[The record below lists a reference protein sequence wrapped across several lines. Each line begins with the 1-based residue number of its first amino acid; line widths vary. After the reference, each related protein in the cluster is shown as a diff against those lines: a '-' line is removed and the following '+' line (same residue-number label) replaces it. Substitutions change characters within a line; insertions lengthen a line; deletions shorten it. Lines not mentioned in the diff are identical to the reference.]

1 VVRKLS
7 AALAAGCSIIV
18 KAPEETPASPAQL
31 IRAFADAGVP
41 DGVINL
47 VYGVPAEI
55 SEYLIPHPVIRKI
68 SFTGSTSVGKQL
80 NALAGL
86 HMKRATMELG
96 GHAPAM
102 VFKDADVTSAAKILV
117 AAKYRNAGQVCIS
130 PTRMLVQDDVF
141 KEFVDK
147 FVEGAKAIKVGNG
160 MDAGSNMGSLAN
172 PRRVTAIEGMVQDA
186 VSKGAKLETG
196 GHRIGNKGYFFE
208 PTVVSDVPKTARAMN
223 EEPFGP
229 LALISRF
236 SSLDEVV
243 EEANRLPFGLASYA
257 FTSSTKTATAIG
269 SQVEAGMMSIN
280 SFGLALPEL
289 PFGGVKD
296 SGYGSEG
303 GTEAMEGYF
312 NTKFITQ
319 TGV

>member
-1 VVRKLS
+1 M
-7 AALAAGCSIIV
+7 
-18 KAPEETPASPAQL
+18 
-31 IRAFADAGVP
+31 P

-47 VYGVPAEI
+47 VYGVPSEI

-68 SFTGSTSVGKQL
+68 SFTGSTHVGKQL

-96 GHAPAM
+96 GHAPAI
-102 VFKDADVTSAAKILV
+102 VFKDADVTSAAKILA

-141 KEFVDK
+141 REFVDK
-147 FVEGAKAIKVGNG
+147 FVDSAKAFKVGNG
-160 MDAGSNMGSLAN
+160 LDPDSKMGSLAN

-186 VSKGAKLETG
+186 VGKGAKLETG
-196 GHRIGNKGYFFE
+196 GKRVGNKGYFFE
-208 PTVVSDVPKTARAMN
+208 PTVVSDVPKDARAMN

-236 SSLDEVV
+236 SSFDDVV

-257 FTSSTKTATAIG
+257 FTSSAKTAAAIG
-269 SQVEAGMMSIN
+269 SAVEAGMMSIN
-280 SFGLALPEL
+280 SFGLALPEV
-289 PFGGVKD
+289 PFGGIKD

-303 GTEAMEGYF
+303 GTEAMDGYF
-312 NTKFITQ
+312 NTKFISQ

>member
-1 VVRKLS
+1 M
-7 AALAAGCSIIV
+7 
-18 KAPEETPASPAQL
+18 
-31 IRAFADAGVP
+31 P

-47 VYGVPAEI
+47 VYGVPSEI

-68 SFTGSTSVGKQL
+68 SFTGSTIVGKQL
-80 NALAGL
+80 SALAGL

-96 GHAPAM
+96 GHAPAI
-102 VFKDADVTSAAKILV
+102 VFKDADVSSAAKILA

-141 KEFVDK
+141 REFVDK
-147 FVEGAKAIKVGNG
+147 FVEGAKSMKVGNG
-160 MDAGSNMGSLAN
+160 IDPDSKMGSLAN

-186 VSKGAKLETG
+186 VGKGAKLETG
-196 GHRIGNKGYFFE
+196 GHRVGNKGYFYE
-208 PTVVSDVPKTARAMN
+208 PTVVSDVPKDARAMN

-236 SSLDEVV
+236 STFDEVA

-269 SQVEAGMMSIN
+269 AAIEAGMVSIN
-280 SFGLALPEL
+280 SFGLALPEV

-303 GTEAMEGYF
+303 GTEAMDGYF